1 MVISN
6 CLFLWCFNGEI
17 MRFEL
22 NEKTLTLFLEG
33 ELNSYNAD
41 NIEKEIDN
49 ILKDQKFDKLVLD
62 FSHISYISSAG
73 LRIVLKLKQKYN
85 DFSIIETSLEVYDIF
100 QMTGFTNMMDIKK
113 GLKRVYLSGAQ
124 VVGDGYYSTVYRIDK
139 DTIIKVFNRVSDPAQ
154 IEREL
159 TLAKE
164 AFVLGI
170 PTAISFDIVRV
181 DDKLGVRFEMLDCES
196 LKNMVIKYPDRTNEF
211 LDKYAA
217 LLKKMNTTEC
227 NSPIIPDM
235 KQAYLTKLTK
245 IEEFL
250 PKEVNDKLRKMFEA
264 IPDRKTLIHGDC
276 HFKNIMVQ
284 KDELLLID
292 MDTLS
297 VGYPIFELASL
308 YAPYVAFNEDEPG
321 NSMNFFGIKDED
333 ALALYNALI
342 TRYFGKDDETIRD
355 KIKIV
360 GYVHMIRW
368 NRNNEPENTKRFE
381 GCKARLLKLLEKYD
395 DLDIGL

>member
-1 MVISN
+1 MPFIV
-6 CLFLWCFNGEI
+6 GEI

-22 NEKTLTLFLEG
+22 KENVLTLFLEG

-41 NIEKEIDN
+41 NVEKEIES

-62 FSHISYISSAG
+62 FSRISYISSAG
-73 LRIVLKLKQKYN
+73 LRIMLKLKQKYN
-85 DFSIIETSLEVYDIF
+85 NVSIVETTLEVYDIF
-100 QMTGFTNMMDIKK
+100 NMTGFTNIMDIKK
-113 GLKRVYLSGAQ
+113 GLKRIYLSGAEI
-124 VVGDGYYSTVYRIDK
+124 VGDGYYSTVYRVDK
-139 DTIIKVFNRVSDPAQ
+139 DTIIKVFNRVSDTEQ

-159 TLAKE
+159 KLAKE
-164 AFVLGI
+164 AFILGI

-181 DDKLGVRFEMLDCES
+181 DEKLGVRFEMLDCES
-196 LKNMVIKYPDRTNEF
+196 LKNMVVKYPERMPEF

-227 NSPIIPDM
+227 FNPNIPDM
-235 KQAYLTKLTK
+235 KAHYLTKLEK
-245 IEEFL
+245 IKQYLPEEAN
-250 PKEVNDKLRKMFEA
+250 KKLLKMFNA
-264 IPDRKTLIHGDC
+264 IPERKTLIHGDC

-297 VGYPIFELASL
+297 VGYPIFELAAL

-321 NSMNFFGIKDED
+321 NSMNFFGISDED
-333 ALALYNALI
+333 AAKLYNALLN
-342 TRYFGKDDETIRD
+342 RYFGKDDPVIKD

-360 GYVHMIRW
+360 GYVHMVRW
-368 NRNNEPENTKRFE
+368 VTNNQPENVKRLE
-381 GCKARLLKLLEKYD
+381 GCKQRLLDLLEKYD
-395 DLDIGL
+395 DLDIGV

>member
-1 MVISN
+1 MIAFFYLV
-6 CLFLWCFNGEI
+6 NGDH

-22 NEKTLTLFLEG
+22 KEKTLTLYLEG

-49 ILKDQKFDKLVLD
+49 ILKEQTFDQLVLD
-62 FSHISYISSAG
+62 FSRISYISSAG
-73 LRIVLKLKQKYN
+73 LRIVLKLKQKYK
-85 DFSIIETSLEVYDIF
+85 DVSIIETSLEVYDIF
-100 QMTGFTNMMDIKK
+100 QMTGFTNIMDIKK
-113 GLKRVYLSGAQ
+113 GLKRVYISGAE
-124 VVGDGYYSTVYRIDK
+124 VVGSGYYSTVYRVDK

-196 LKNMVIKYPDRTNEF
+196 LKNMVIKYPDRMHEF
-211 LDKYAA
+211 LDKYAH
-217 LLKKMNTTEC
+217 LLKQMNTTEC
-227 NSPIIPDM
+227 NSPIVPDM
-235 KQAYLTKLTK
+235 KQAYLTKLEK
-245 IEEFL
+245 IEEYL
-250 PKEVNDKLRKMFEA
+250 PKDAYAKLVKMFKA
-264 IPDRKTLIHGDC
+264 IPERKTLIHGDC

-297 VGYPIFELASL
+297 VGYPIFELAAL
-308 YAPYVAFNEDEPG
+308 YAPYVAFNEDDPG
-321 NSMNFFGIKDED
+321 NSLRFFGIKDED
-333 ALALYNALI
+333 GARLYDALI
-342 TRYFGKDDETIRD
+342 NLYFGKDDPVIKD

-368 NRNNEPENTKRFE
+368 NRNNEPENTKRLE
-381 GCKARLLKLLEKYD
+381 GCKERLLKLLEKYD

>member
-1 MVISN
+1 
-6 CLFLWCFNGEI
+6 

-22 NEKTLTLFLEG
+22 KDKVITLFLEG

-41 NIEKEIDN
+41 NIEKEIEAT
-49 ILKDQKFDKLVLD
+49 LKDQSFDKLVLD
-62 FSHISYISSAG
+62 FSRISYISSAG
-73 LRIVLKLKQKYN
+73 LRIMLKLKQKYN
-85 DFSIIETSLEVYDIF
+85 NVSIVETSLEVYDIF
-100 QMTGFTNMMDIKK
+100 SMTGFTNIMEIKK
-113 GLKRVYLSGAQ
+113 GLKRVYISGAEI
-124 VVGDGYYSTVYRIDK
+124 VGDGYYSTVYRVDK
-139 DTIIKVFNRVSDPAQ
+139 DTIIKVFNRVSDTEQ

-159 TLAKE
+159 KLAKE
-164 AFVLGI
+164 AFILGI

-196 LKNMVIKYPDRTNEF
+196 LKNMVIKYPERMGEF

-227 NSPIIPDM
+227 FNPNIPDM
-235 KQAYLTKLTK
+235 KARYLSKLEK
-245 IEEFL
+245 IKSYLPEEAN
-250 PKEVNDKLRKMFEA
+250 KKLFKMFSA

-284 KDELLLID
+284 NGELLLID

-297 VGYPIFELASL
+297 VGYPIFELAAL

-321 NSMNFFGIKDED
+321 NSKNFFGISDED
-333 ALALYNALI
+333 AKRLYEALLN
-342 TRYFGKDDETIRD
+342 RYFGKDDPTIKD

-360 GYVHMIRW
+360 GYVHMVRW
-368 NRNNEPENTKRFE
+368 TTNNQPENIKRIE
-381 GCKARLLKLLEKYD
+381 GCKARLLELLEKYD